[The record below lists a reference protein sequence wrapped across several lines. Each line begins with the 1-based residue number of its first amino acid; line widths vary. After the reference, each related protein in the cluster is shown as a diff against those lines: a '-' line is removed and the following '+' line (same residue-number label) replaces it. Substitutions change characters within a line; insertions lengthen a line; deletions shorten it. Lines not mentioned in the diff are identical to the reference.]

1 MKKIILSIMMVTGIS
16 AFAQTKI
23 GVAGYEGTI
32 EVISGDKLTI
42 TEAPGNSMKEK
53 VVNIDINGK
62 TKMWINTTTETIE
75 SYKATEKDKDAMF
88 GDGFVKF
95 VEEGDNYFISELKQ
109 AGTGKTVYWLKYIT
123 TGKTKSYITQPKFKN
138 DGYTNLDEV
147 KLILKYAQSYKPSN

>member
-1 MKKIILSIMMVTGIS
+1 MKKIILSFMMIAGVS
-16 AFAQTKI
+16 AFAQTNITVK
-23 GVAGYEGTI
+23 GYEGTI
-32 EVISGDKLTI
+32 DVVSGDKLNI

-53 VVNIDINGK
+53 VVNIEINGK

-75 SYKATEKDKDAMF
+75 NYKTTEQEKDAMF

-109 AGTGKTVYWLKYIT
+109 GGTGKTVYWLKYIV
-123 TGKTKSYITQPKFKN
+123 TGKSMSYIIQPKFKN

-147 KLILKYAQSYKPSN
+147 KLILKYAQSYKPTN

>member
-1 MKKIILSIMMVTGIS
+1 MKKIILSVMLMVGVT

-23 GVAGYEGTI
+23 TTAGYEGTI
-32 EVISGDKLTI
+32 GMEGGDKLTI

-62 TKMWINTTTETIE
+62 TKMWINTTQETFADYKKTEQE
-75 SYKATEKDKDAMF
+75 KDAMF

-109 AGTGKTVYWLKYIT
+109 AGTGKTVYWLKYLT
-123 TGKTKSYITQPKFKN
+123 PGKSKTYLIQPKFKN
-138 DGYTNLDEV
+138 EGYTSLDEV
-147 KLILKYAQSYKPSN
+147 KLILKLAQSYKPN